1 MNTVLCQLLRIFEPK
16 NIDWMGY
23 KVSKKN
29 PYTYHHIL
37 ERRYGGKLTV
47 DNGAIL
53 SRLAHDHLN
62 YLELYVPEA
71 YDDWQRFFRFINSK
85 KSPLTKEDYEMIK
98 LITYY
103 ETKYKVRRTPRE
115 LSGYDQKK
123 KVKKKV
129 NHK

>member
-16 NIDWMGY
+16 NMDWMGY

-37 ERRYGGKLTV
+37 ERRYGGKLTI

-53 SRLAHDHLN
+53 TRLAHDHLN

-71 YDDWQRFFRFINSK
+71 YDWQRFFRYLNSK
-85 KSPLTKEDYEMIK
+85 KAPLTKEDYEIIE